1 MYKVDAKVLIDTVKA
16 IDYFLNEV
24 NVEYE
29 EDNVEI
35 ISVDTIALVKAIGKL
50 EKVRK
55 TILNNYDLKG
65 FK

>member
-29 EDNVEI
+29 EDSVEI

>member
-29 EDNVEI
+29 EDDVEI
-35 ISVDTIALVKAIGKL
+35 ISVDTTALVKAIDKL

>member
-35 ISVDTIALVKAIGKL
+35 ISVDTTALVKAIDKL

>member
-29 EDNVEI
+29 EDSVEI
-35 ISVDTIALVKAIGKL
+35 ISVDTIALVEAIGKL

>member
-29 EDNVEI
+29 EDDVEI
-35 ISVDTIALVKAIGKL
+35 ISVDTTALVKAIDKL

-55 TILNNYDLKG
+55 TILNMD
-65 FK
+65 

>member
-29 EDNVEI
+29 EDSVEI
-35 ISVDTIALVKAIGKL
+35 ISVDTMALVKAIGKL

>member
-1 MYKVDAKVLIDTVKA
+1 MYKLDEKVLIDTVKA

-29 EDNVEI
+29 EDDVEI
-35 ISVDTIALVKAIGKL
+35 ISVDTTALVKAIDKL